1 MTAPY
6 PIANRS
12 RARAFTLP
20 EVLVAGSIGVII
32 TGFIMALLL
41 DSGAE
46 ARMGFGVATVEDQA
60 YYVEGQLTRNLH
72 AMSANQ
78 GITPDQSTMCYAP
91 NGSFLGYQGIYAFQ
105 ILTNGTTVTEHIVF
119 DPTHG
124 TVTCVTNTAAAATST
139 VRWFTNSANCVV
151 SNLWFNTSVNLDGSD
166 NASLVN
172 IGLEMNDNGYAE
184 QNSTNNCA
192 TIYRSFS
199 VQLRGD

>member
-1 MTAPY
+1 MKTSLLS
-6 PIANRS
+6 S
-12 RARAFTLP
+12 RRFARGFTLP

-32 TGFIMALLL
+32 TGFIMTLLL

-46 ARMGFGVATVEDQA
+46 ARLGFGVATVEDQA
-60 YYVEGQLTRNLH
+60 YYLEGQLTRNLRG
-72 AMSANQ
+72 MSANQ
-78 GITPDQSTMCYAP
+78 GVTPDRSTMCYAG
-91 NGSFLGYQGIYAFQ
+91 NGAFLGYHGIYAFQ
-105 ILTNGTTVTEHIVF
+105 LLTNGTSVTEHIVY

-139 VRWFTNSANCVV
+139 VIWFTNSANCVV

-172 IGLEMNDNGYAE
+172 VVLEMNDNGYAE
-184 QNSTNNCA
+184 RNSTNNTA
-192 TIYRSFS
+192 AIYRSFA